1 MIPADHDECKN
12 NTHQCDHTCHN
23 TQGGHYC
30 SCYDGYRLLNTYS
43 CEGMDECITC
53 LIFKL
58 LSKIICFA

>member
-30 SCYDGYRLLNTYS
+30 SCYDGYRLLNTHS

-53 LIFKL
+53 LIF
-58 LSKIICFA
+58 